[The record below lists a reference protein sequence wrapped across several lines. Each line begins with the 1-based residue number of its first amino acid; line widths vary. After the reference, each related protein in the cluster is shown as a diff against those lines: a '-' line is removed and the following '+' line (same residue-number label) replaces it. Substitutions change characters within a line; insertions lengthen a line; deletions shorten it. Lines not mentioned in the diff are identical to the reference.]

1 MRTETIEVDER
12 FGKEFAGRYVFQE
25 ITWAKRNRII
35 QKYTKYSKL
44 SGEVESSDF
53 IAIQAETI
61 WASLKEQPESKPISL
76 EKLLGEDIGIPI
88 ELGELFSK
96 VANKLNGMSHED
108 LRFLLSRLDE
118 ESRIRLFQS
127 FGFVKPSDGSP
138 HSLQDSQPRP
148 SSNSVSS

>member
-1 MRTETIEVDER
+1 MNEESFEIDER
-12 FGKEFAGRYVFQE
+12 FGKEYQGKYVFKE

-35 QKYTKYSKL
+35 QKHTKYSRV

-61 WASLKEQPESKPISL
+61 MASLHGQPGSKPLSL
-76 EKLLGEDIGIPI
+76 EKLLDEENGVPI
-88 ELGELFSK
+88 ELGELLSK

-108 LRFLLSRLDE
+108 IRFLLEQLDE

-127 FGFVKPSDGSP
+127 FGFAKTSDGSQQI
-138 HSLQDSQPRP
+138 SQSSQPEQSKDSAP
-148 SSNSVSS
+148 S

>member
-1 MRTETIEVDER
+1 MNQESFEIDER
-12 FGKEFAGRYVFQE
+12 FGKEYQGKYVFKE

-35 QKYTKYSKL
+35 QKYTKYSKA

-61 WASLKEQPESKPISL
+61 LASLKQQPESKPISL
-76 EKLLGEDIGIPI
+76 EKLRGEDIGVPI

-108 LRFLLSRLDE
+108 LRFLLSQLDE
-118 ESRIRLFQS
+118 ESRTRLFQS
-127 FGFVKPSDGSP
+127 FGFVKPSDGSQ
-138 HSLQDSQPRP
+138 HSSQG
-148 SSNSVSS
+148 SQQKQSNNSVSS